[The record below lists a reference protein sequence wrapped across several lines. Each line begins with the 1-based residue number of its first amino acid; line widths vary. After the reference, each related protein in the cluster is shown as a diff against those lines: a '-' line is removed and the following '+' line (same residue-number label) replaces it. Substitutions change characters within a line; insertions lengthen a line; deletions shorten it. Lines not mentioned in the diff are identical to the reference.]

1 MTVKVIVMTE
11 NTCHTR
17 CMRMDAFL
25 NERFHCALKI
35 HEFFIDKG
43 ILVISRMSTESVPS
57 LNQLLGCNVFLLHC
71 LFTMAQH

>member
-25 NERFHCALKI
+25 HERFHCALKI
-35 HEFFIDKG
+35 YEFFIDEG
-43 ILVISRMSTESVPS
+43 IS
-57 LNQLLGCNVFLLHC
+57 LNRPLGRFS
-71 LFTMAQH
+71 Q

>member
-25 NERFHCALKI
+25 HECFHCALKI
-35 HEFFIDKG
+35 YEFLIDEG
-43 ILVISRMSTESVPS
+43 ILVISRMSTELVPS
-57 LNQLLGCNVFLLHC
+57 LIQLLGCNVFLLHC
-71 LFTMAQH
+71 HFTMAQH